1 MTNVFNNSHE
11 FLNAKV
17 VTNDLWLSKTTD
29 WIKLLQL
36 PNVSWL
42 RLLIAAAC
50 LVIMVWGIVR
60 LVTRVNEDV
69 DPAEADREMLQGLDD
84 LRRGGDLT
92 EDEFRLIKGQITSRL
107 STTWKATGKSDNAV
121 TNSALKGTERL
132 KQLTLELE
140 QRKGSVSDE
149 KRPEASE
156 SEESE
161 TFASPTNLPEPS
173 QNTEHLAER
182 SMPREAEKGEG
193 TMEAGSVND
202 NRAASQ
208 EDV

>member
-1 MTNVFNNSHE
+1 MTNIFYNSE
-11 FLNAKV
+11 RFLDRAF
-17 VTNDLWLSKTTD
+17 VTDDLWLSKTTD
-29 WIKLLQL
+29 WFKLLQL

-42 RLLIAAAC
+42 QFLVAIVC
-50 LVIMVWGIVR
+50 LVVVVWGIIR
-60 LVTRVNEDV
+60 LVSRVNEDV
-69 DPAEADREMLQGLDD
+69 DPAEADREMLLALND

-92 EDEFRLIKGQITSRL
+92 DDEFRLIKGQITTRL
-107 STTWKATGKSDNAV
+107 STTWNAKGKPENPGRSAGSAGSEKLKRVSSELNPQRDSD
-121 TNSALKGTERL
+121 STERW
-132 KQLTLELE
+132 
-140 QRKGSVSDE
+140 
-149 KRPEASE
+149 PEASQ
-156 SEESE
+156 SDESE

-182 SMPREAEKGEG
+182 SMARETENGQG

>member
-1 MTNVFNNSHE
+1 MTNVFDNSHE
-11 FLNAKV
+11 FLNARF

-42 RLLIAAAC
+42 QLLIAAAC

-69 DPAEADREMLQGLDD
+69 DPAEADREMLQALDD

-149 KRPEASE
+149 KRLEASQ
-156 SEESE
+156 SDESE

-182 SMPREAEKGEG
+182 SMPRETEKGEG